1 MKKLLS
7 LILASALC
15 LGLTVPALA
24 AGKSGDTTVTDT
36 KGNTYTL
43 SNPILYTISRE
54 ELDQISLATDYFT
67 DEIMAG
73 KDFPLKGITQAY
85 AVPVGTTITA
95 PDGIEFSGFIWV
107 DTKKENGV
115 YRAADSGMGTPIWT
129 SITLDDEEGNT
140 FWILPCY
147 TEGVVVEGNGTSGSS
162 SGDYVSSIAFFTPNT
177 ENMKANPF
185 ATSTQTNPTTPSKPA
200 FTDVAASAYYAD
212 PVAWAVEKGITDGT
226 TETTFSPNN
235 TCTTAQI
242 LTFLWRAKGSPEPT
256 SKANTFTDIKESDY
270 YYKAA
275 LWAKE
280 NGLVSGSTFN
290 GSTPCTPAATVTYLW
305 KLAGSPSAA
314 SASFTDVPATAKYS
328 QAVAWAVSKGIT
340 SGTSA
345 TTFSPDATC
354 TRAQIVTFLYRA
366 YAD

>member
-1 MKKLLS
+1 MKKLFS
-7 LILASALC
+7 LALALALC
-15 LGLTVPALA
+15 FSLTVPALA
-24 AGKSGDTTVTDT
+24 AGKSGDTTVTDS

-43 SNPILYTISRE
+43 SNSILYVISKA
-54 ELDQISLATDYFT
+54 ELNQITLATDYFT
-67 DEIMAG
+67 DELMAG
-73 KDFPLKGITQAY
+73 RDFPLNGITRAY

-95 PDGIEFSGFIWV
+95 PDGIDFGGFIWV

-147 TEGVVVEGNGTSGSS
+147 TEGVVVEGNGVSGSG
-162 SGDYVSSIAFFTPNT
+162 SGDYVGSIAFFTPNT
-177 ENMKANPF
+177 ENTKSNPF
-185 ATSTQTNPTTPSKPA
+185 ATSTQTNPTTPSKPT
-200 FTDVAASAYYAD
+200 FTDVAASAYYAA
-212 PVAWAVEKGITDGT
+212 PVAWAVEKGITTGT

-242 LTFLWRAKGSPEPT
+242 LTFLWRANGSPEPT
-256 SKANTFTDIKESDY
+256 SKTNAFTDIKESDY

-280 NGLVSGSTFN
+280 KGIVSGTTFN
-290 GSTPCTPAATVTYLW
+290 GNTPCTRAATVTYLW

-314 SASFTDVPATAKYS
+314 LTSFNDVPSTAKYS
-328 QAVAWAVSKGIT
+328 QAVAWAVKQGIT
-340 SGTSA
+340 SGTTA
-345 TTFSPDATC
+345 TTFSPDQTC
-354 TRAQIVTFLYRA
+354 TRGQIVTFLYRA
-366 YAD
+366 FA